1 MRGVAADARLE
12 HPKETVLATAAA
24 ASKTASHPALGRLIA
39 ICGDAHV
46 LTSEEDRAFYA
57 ADVYGAGTAPL
68 AVVSPATAEETASVL
83 AAASH
88 AGLAVFPRGA
98 GMSYSAAFLP
108 DRGDALVL
116 DLSRLDRL
124 IALDA
129 ERLYVTVECG
139 MTWKALDE
147 ALAPHGL
154 RASFWGPMSG
164 GTSTVGGALS
174 QGAATFGSG
183 VAGASGHNL
192 LGLRVALMD
201 GTLVDTGTDSQPHAR
216 PFFRN
221 YGPDLTGLFAH
232 DCGAFGIKVAATLPL
247 EPRPGAVGALGFG
260 FPDFASAAAAV
271 AAVSRDGLASEI
283 VVMDRALLKM
293 NLAAGGLTSG
303 VQMLRSIVAAG
314 PTLVSGLR
322 SAVSVAAAGRNFA
335 DRAAFSAHFVVEG
348 TGSGELAARRKR
360 LRSLAAPHGFKIS
373 GSVGM
378 TMRAVPFPDLPVTA
392 ADGRRLLALHAI
404 VPFPDAPALHEE
416 VSACLAD
423 RRAELGRH
431 GVEPMTVAS
440 TLGRRAMLY
449 EPFIYWKDSR
459 TAYHE
464 RQTPEAMRPYLQDF
478 EDNPAARETV
488 ERLRRDLTDI
498 FYRHGGA
505 HLQIGRAYPF
515 LRGRQDGYD
524 GLMRGLKALVDP
536 DGLMNPGVLGL
547 AKEMG

>member
-83 AAASH
+83 AAASY

-139 MTWKALDE
+139 MTWKTLDE

-174 QGAATFGSG
+174 QGRGDLRFGSG
-183 VAGASGHNL
+183 GRFGAQSSRPSRRADGRNAGRHRYGQPARMHGPSSATTVPTSPACSRTIAARSASRSPL
-192 LGLRVALMD
+192 
-201 GTLVDTGTDSQPHAR
+201 
-216 PFFRN
+216 PFRSN
-221 YGPDLTGLFAH
+221 RAP
-232 DCGAFGIKVAATLPL
+232 V
-247 EPRPGAVGALGFG
+247 RSGALGFG

-293 NLAAGGLTSG
+293 NLAAGGPQERRSDAPQHRRPQ
-303 VQMLRSIVAAG
+303 VQRSSPA
-314 PTLVSGLR
+314 
-322 SAVSVAAAGRNFA
+322 
-335 DRAAFSAHFVVEG
+335 RAA
-348 TGSGELAARRKR
+348 
-360 LRSLAAPHGFKIS
+360 P
-373 GSVGM
+373 
-378 TMRAVPFPDLPVTA
+378 
-392 ADGRRLLALHAI
+392 
-404 VPFPDAPALHEE
+404 
-416 VSACLAD
+416 
-423 RRAELGRH
+423 
-431 GVEPMTVAS
+431 
-440 TLGRRAMLY
+440 
-449 EPFIYWKDSR
+449 
-459 TAYHE
+459 
-464 RQTPEAMRPYLQDF
+464 
-478 EDNPAARETV
+478 
-488 ERLRRDLTDI
+488 
-498 FYRHGGA
+498 
-505 HLQIGRAYPF
+505 
-515 LRGRQDGYD
+515 
-524 GLMRGLKALVDP
+524 
-536 DGLMNPGVLGL
+536 
-547 AKEMG
+547 